1 MKKSLLII
9 LCLFSLLL
17 SCNAKKTA
25 EAETSSPPN
34 IILIMAD
41 DLGYETLE
49 CNGGTSYQTPNL
61 NQLATEGMRFTHAYA
76 TPLCTPSR
84 VQIMTGQYN
93 FRNYER
99 FGYLNPKEKTFANF
113 LQDAGYATAV
123 AGKWQLEGEENG
135 PYPFGFDAYCLWQ
148 LTRGDF
154 WYRYKDPVIYQ
165 NGEKLDS
172 LEGKYGP
179 DVFTDFILDYIEK
192 QSQQPRPFLVYY
204 PMCLVHDPFQP
215 TPAMES
221 FGTYE
226 IEGLNDTTY
235 FRNMMGYMDR
245 QIGKIVAKLDS
256 LRLRENTLV
265 IFTGDNG
272 TDRNVVSYMG
282 NKAIRGDKGYTTD
295 AGTHVPLIASWK
307 GIIPEGEISDDLVDF
322 TDFLPTLLEVARV
335 DIPDTFVADG
345 HSFLPQLQGKTGD
358 PREWIFCDYD
368 PQWSNFTAR
377 RYAQDKQYKLYEN
390 GEFYHFTTD
399 WQEEQPL
406 DTLNLDEAA
415 TASYEK
421 LKGVLENFSG
431 Q

>member
-1 MKKSLLII
+1 MKKNILII
-9 LCLFSLLL
+9 LSLFSLLL
-17 SCNAKKTA
+17 SCNVKKSA
-25 EAETSSPPN
+25 EAETASPPN
-34 IILIMAD
+34 IVLIMAD

-61 NQLATEGMRFTHAYA
+61 NQLAAEGMRFAYAYA

-84 VQIMTGQYN
+84 VQIMTGKYN
-93 FRNYER
+93 FRNYEQ

-113 LQDAGYATAV
+113 LQEAGYATAI

-135 PYPFGFDAYCLWQ
+135 PYPFGFDEYCLWQ

-179 DVFTDFILDYIEK
+179 DVFTDFILNFIEK
-192 QSQQPRPFLVYY
+192 QSQQPQPFLVYY
-204 PMCLVHDPFQP
+204 PMVLVHDPFQP
-215 TPAMES
+215 TPDMEN
-221 FGTYE
+221 FDTYA

-235 FRNMMGYMDR
+235 FRNMMAYMDR
-245 QIGKIVAKLDS
+245 QVGKIVAKLDE
-256 LRLRENTLV
+256 LQLRENTLV

-272 TDRNVVSYMG
+272 TDRDVVSYMG

-295 AGTHVPLIASWK
+295 AGTHVPFIASWQ
-307 GIIPEGEISDDLVDF
+307 GVIAEGEIEDDLIDF
-322 TDFLPTLLEVARV
+322 TDMLPTLLEVAGV
-335 DIPDTFVADG
+335 ALPDTVVADG
-345 HSFLPQLQGKTGD
+345 RSFLPQLQGKPGN
-358 PREWIFCDYD
+358 PREWIFCDYN
-368 PQWSNFTAR
+368 PHWSNFIAR
-377 RYAQDKQYKLYEN
+377 RYAQDKEYKLYAS
-390 GEFYHFTTD
+390 GEFYHFTSD

-406 DTLNLDEAA
+406 DTLNLDETAR
-415 TASYEK
+415 ASYEK
-421 LKGVLENFSG
+421 LKGVLKNFSS